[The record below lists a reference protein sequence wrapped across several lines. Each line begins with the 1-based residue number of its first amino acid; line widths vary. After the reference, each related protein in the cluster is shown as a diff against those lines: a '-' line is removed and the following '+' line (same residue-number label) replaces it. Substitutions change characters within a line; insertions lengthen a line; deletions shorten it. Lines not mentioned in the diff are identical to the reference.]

1 MVKGVVLSIVVLVLV
16 ANVRIGKMCLSIVTL
31 GIRASTP
38 WCLVLCSS
46 LLVPPRALGRPL
58 YNATTVGELVI
69 IRGTVGS

>member
-16 ANVRIGKMCLSIVTL
+16 ANVRIGKTCLSTVTL
-31 GIRASTP
+31 GLRASP
-38 WCLVLCSS
+38 LWCLVLCSS

>member
-16 ANVRIGKMCLSIVTL
+16 ANVRIGKTCLSTVTL
-31 GIRASTP
+31 GIRASP
-38 WCLVLCSS
+38 LWCLVLCSS